1 MDFLRKKNSMRSIIS
16 ISTLIVSTIF
26 CFLISFR
33 SSGGADYGN
42 YLIIFQSIE
51 EDFSSYALFIEPL
64 QLITMY
70 FFKWTSLGFGLYNFA
85 LSFCILYFNYRI
97 CKYYKLSYFFSSFV
111 FFSVFFVPYI
121 MNGLPQGFA
130 MALSYFIV
138 LKYPSFIG
146 RIVVVILVTFHKS
159 AIFALLYPQNY
170 RFKLFCLSIFVFII
184 FLFFLPRDLLP
195 KYNFVGNIDLSD
207 YIYRIYIFCV
217 FLFVRIFAK
226 GSSSTYDAGL
236 FWLFASILVLLSLH
250 DQPIV
255 ALRINMF
262 MRYIEVFLISLSLRL
277 SKNGLK
283 ILVMVALVPLYTAI
297 GINNFLH
304 PTAQINF

>member
-1 MDFLRKKNSMRSIIS
+1 MRSIIS
-16 ISTLIVSTIF
+16 FSTLILSTIF
-26 CFLISFR
+26 CFVISFR
-33 SSGGADYGN
+33 SSGGADYSN
-42 YLIIFQSIE
+42 YLNIYESI
-51 EDFSSYALFIEPL
+51 DKNFSSYALFIEPL

-70 FFKWTSLGFGLYNFA
+70 FFKWTSLGFGLYNFT
-85 LSFCILYFNYRI
+85 LSFLIIYFNYRI
-97 CKYYKLSYFFSSFV
+97 CTYYKLSYFFSNFV
-111 FFSVFFVPYI
+111 FFSVFFVPYT

-130 MALSYFIV
+130 MAWSYFVV

-146 RIVVVILVTFHKS
+146 RIVVGILVTFHKS

-170 RFKLFCLSIFVFII
+170 RFKLFYLGIFVFII

-195 KYNFVGNIDLSD
+195 KYDFVGKLDLSD

-217 FLFVRIFAK
+217 FLFVRFFVK

-236 FWLFASILVLLSLH
+236 FWLFSSILVLLSLH
-250 DQPIV
+250 DHPIV

-262 MRYIEVFLISLSLRL
+262 MRYIEIFLMSLSLKL
-277 SKNGLK
+277 SKNSLK
-283 ILVMVALVPLYTAI
+283 IVVLVALFPLYTAI
-297 GINNFLH
+297 GVNNFLH